1 MPSIHHT
8 YLSTFFFDFKEESI
22 ILSMQLKCERASKST
37 FKQHLSASYILHISF
52 ENSFDNF
59 LLSDKENGNYLFI
72 QGVITKILDEAKPM
86 VGHNL
91 PPPD

>member
-1 MPSIHHT
+1 
-8 YLSTFFFDFKEESI
+8 
-22 ILSMQLKCERASKST
+22 MQLKCERASKST